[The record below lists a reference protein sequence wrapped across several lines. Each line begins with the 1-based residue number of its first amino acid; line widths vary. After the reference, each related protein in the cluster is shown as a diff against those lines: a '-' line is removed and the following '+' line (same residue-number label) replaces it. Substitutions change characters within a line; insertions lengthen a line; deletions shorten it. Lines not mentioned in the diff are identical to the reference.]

1 MFEYLAATEE
11 MLDILWKKNIA
22 RHPGDERWVNWRI
35 DYKEYN
41 KSGWAKTFAVVKDG
55 LPVGEGTLVFDPA
68 CKCTAGNTLLA
79 DNKTTVYLNALRIEK
94 QYRGNGHISAMVK
107 LMENYAREKGYKYI
121 TIGVDDSNEKNKA
134 IYTHWGYTDLVFTEV
149 EDNELVLYLGKDL

>member
-1 MFEYLAATEE
+1 MFEYLPATEE
-11 MLDILWKKNIA
+11 MLDILWEKNIA
-22 RHPGDERWVNWRI
+22 RHPGDDRWVNWRI

-41 KSGWAKTFAVVKDG
+41 KSGWAKTFAVVKDAE
-55 LPVGEGTLVFDPA
+55 PVGEGTLIFNPN
-68 CKCTAGNTLLA
+68 CKATAGNLLLTNGK
-79 DNKTTVYLNALRIEK
+79 DRVYLNALRIEK

-134 IYTHWGYTDLVFTEV
+134 IYTHWGYIDLVFTEV